1 MKNYLIL
8 IVLLLTF
15 SSCEKVLMGEDKASS
30 NPIENFE
37 YLWNEV
43 DKKYSYFEL
52 KNIDWNEVKL
62 RYQDSLK
69 TEMTEEQLF
78 HVLGSMLNELRDD
91 HTNLISPFNVS
102 VYNIA
107 LKNPK
112 NYNERTIRE
121 FYLPEVMQTGAFQ
134 HGFLDSN
141 EIGYL
146 RYNSFMSQVTNE
158 DLDYILNRYK
168 DTKGLIIDVREN
180 GGGNMFNIPLIME
193 RFVEERKLV
202 AYSKTRNGIDHN
214 DFTEPDGFY
223 FNPYEG
229 VRYTKPVVILIDRG
243 SYSATTFFSLSSKA
257 LDNITLVGD
266 TTGGGGGLPNG
277 GQLPNGW
284 TYRFSITQL
293 LDLNLNNFAESGVPP
308 DILESFDWSD
318 LTKDKILDRAILELN

>member
-1 MKNYLIL
+1 MKNSLIL
-8 IVLLLTF
+8 FVLLLTF

-52 KNIDWNEVKL
+52 KNIDWNEVKM

-91 HTNLISPFNVS
+91 HTNLFSPFNVS

-121 FYLPEVMQTGAFQ
+121 FYLPEVMQTGAFY

-146 RYNSFMSQVTNE
+146 RYSSFMSQVTNE
-158 DLDYILNRYK
+158 DLDYMLNRYK

-229 VRYTKPVVILIDRG
+229 FRYTKPVVILIDRG

-293 LDLNLNNFAESGVPP
+293 LDLSLNNFAESGVPP